1 MPAEFVGVV
10 ASARSRTAGG
20 NCDLRSCRTR
30 RGAIA
35 GLTNGRARGDRA
47 EKILGIFV
55 HVCLYCY
62 ECVRWREVLP
72 GASSQACEIVPED
85 ASTFSPRLAPRGHRV
100 EFGIGFRRPL
110 IGLFPINR
118 TFPGLGRVHRRKC

>member
-1 MPAEFVGVV
+1 MPAEFVGVI

-20 NCDLRSCRTR
+20 NSDLRSCRTR

-35 GLTNGRARGDRA
+35 GLTNGRVRRDRAVTDPGIFAPARCNAAESRRARG
-47 EKILGIFV
+47 
-55 HVCLYCY
+55 
-62 ECVRWREVLP
+62 VLP
-72 GASSQACEIVPED
+72 GASAQGCEFVPED
-85 ASTFSPRLAPRGHRV
+85 ALTLSPLLARRGHRV

-118 TFPGLGRVHRRKC
+118 TFPGLGGVRRRKC